1 MPIKC
6 QFHLSR
12 TSAVYYT
19 GEQIS
24 GTISLA
30 ISKKPMQV
38 EGISITLLGL
48 STTSWHEAS
57 NDLPQIEHNDS
68 TGPTEPV
75 QLHFGA
81 SKTHVEQTKQL
92 AESLILP
99 PGCMQLG
106 NFAFELPEDV
116 PGTCRLDYGM
126 INYSLQVTLERR
138 SKHAKRFQ
146 LRLCIRDRI
155 EFRELTP
162 ATVESPTLRLQL
174 PRSVYVPGQR
184 VAYQLK
190 PTIPSRQFS
199 TRLCQCISYESQ
211 KPLAKFKKVVRVLNE
226 SCYMEDE
233 LHLPLT
239 APIMSRHLG
248 DPIEIVYYLDTH
260 SDCSQPLRL
269 PLFVGTVAPPV
280 DHPKN
285 CASLGFVNFGL
296 SEKELV
302 CSSINQNQLLSH
314 NCFREFSTSSYAK
327 HCENPKLLRK
337 QRKHSK
343 CVMKLSKQCVGYQE
357 KPKVSTPKEA
367 LKLFSHIMWH

>member
-24 GTISLA
+24 GTISLT

-81 SKTHVEQTKQL
+81 SKTHVEQTQQL
-92 AESLILP
+92 AKSLILP

-116 PGTCRLDYGM
+116 PGSCRLDYGM

-155 EFRELTP
+155 EFHELTP
-162 ATVESPTLRLQL
+162 ATIESPTLRLHL
-174 PRSVYVPGQR
+174 PRSVFVPGQR
-184 VAYQLK
+184 VAYQLQ
-190 PTIPSRQFS
+190 PTIPSSQLS

-211 KPLAKFKKVVRVLNE
+211 QPLAKFKKVVRVLNE

-239 APIMSRHLG
+239 APIMSRQSG
-248 DPIEIVYYLDTH
+248 DNPIEIVYYLETH

-285 CASLGFVNFGL
+285 CPSLGFVNFGL

-302 CSSINQNQLLSH
+302 CSSINQNQLLPH
-314 NCFREFSTSSYAK
+314 NCSREFSTSSYAK

-337 QRKHSK
+337 QRKHSYVRIALRYFYK
-343 CVMKLSKQCVGYQE
+343 HLLPANKLYN
-357 KPKVSTPKEA
+357 
-367 LKLFSHIMWH
+367 